1 MVPLFKTTGK
11 DHTMELEAA
20 VRGRRSIRKFR
31 PDPIP
36 RKLLEDLLDTARWAP
51 SWGNTQP
58 WEIYV
63 IAGEPMEAFRK
74 ANVASAANGEPLR
87 NDVPM
92 PEKWPEEMK
101 VRYMDIGRS
110 VVTSMGLKREDKEG
124 RRQHQ
129 LNMAAL
135 FGAPCL
141 IIVAV
146 PRDVLVE
153 YAMLDVGLLLQ
164 TIALTAHDQGLG
176 TCIMASAVH
185 YADLLRRHGG
195 IPEDRRIIMGAA
207 VGYPEHGAPINQ
219 FERQRAGLEACVK
232 WVG

>member
-1 MVPLFKTTGK
+1 
-11 DHTMELEAA
+11 MELEAA

-31 PDPIP
+31 PDAIP
-36 RKLLEDLLDTARWAP
+36 KKLLEELLETARWAP

-63 IAGEPMEAFRK
+63 ITGEPLEAFRK
-74 ANVASAANGEPLR
+74 ANVASMAGAEPLR
-87 NDVPM
+87 SDVAM
-92 PEKWPEEMK
+92 PETWPEK
-101 VRYMDIGRS
+101 LKARYMGVGKAVI
-110 VVTSMGLKREDKEG
+110 TSLGLKREDREG

-141 IIVAV
+141 IVATA
-146 PRDVLVE
+146 PTDVLVE

-164 TIALTAHDQGLG
+164 TIALAAHDRGLG
-176 TCIMASAVH
+176 TCIMASSVH
-185 YADLLRRHGG
+185 YADLLRRHGS
-195 IPEDRRIIMGAA
+195 IPGDRRVIMGAA
-207 VGYPEHGAPINQ
+207 IGYPESEAPINQ
-219 FERQRAGLEACVK
+219 FERQRAGMDVFVK

>member
-1 MVPLFKTTGK
+1 M
-11 DHTMELEAA
+11 DLETA

-36 RKLLEDLLDTARWAP
+36 RKLLEELLDTARWSP

-63 IAGEPMEAFRK
+63 ITGEPLEAFRK
-74 ANVASAANGEPLR
+74 ANAASMGGAEPLR

-101 VRYMDIGRS
+101 MRYMEVGKA
-110 VVTSMGLKREDKEG
+110 VVTSLGLKREDKEG
-124 RRQHQ
+124 RKRHQ
-129 LNMAAL
+129 LHMGAI

-141 IIVAV
+141 IIVTV
-146 PRDVLVE
+146 PMDVLLE

-164 TIALTAHDQGLG
+164 TIALTAHDKGLG
-176 TCIMASAVH
+176 TCIMASSVH
-185 YADLLRRHGG
+185 YADLLRKHGG

-207 VGYPEHGAPINQ
+207 VGYPERDAPINQ
-219 FERQRAGLEACVK
+219 FERQRAGLDTCVK

>member
-1 MVPLFKTTGK
+1 
-11 DHTMELEAA
+11 MELEAA
-20 VRGRRSIRKFR
+20 IRGRRSIRKFR

-36 RKLLEDLLDTARWAP
+36 RKLLEDLLETARWAP

-63 IAGEPMEAFRK
+63 ITGEPLEAFRK
-74 ANVASAANGEPLR
+74 ANAASMGAAEPLR
-87 NDVPM
+87 SDVPM
-92 PEKWPEEMK
+92 PEKWPEQMK
-101 VRYMDIGRS
+101 ARYMGVGKS
-110 VVTSMGLKREDKEG
+110 VVTSLGLKREDKEG
-124 RRQHQ
+124 RKQHQ

-141 IIVAV
+141 IVAAV

-164 TIALTAHDQGLG
+164 TIVLAAHDRGLG
-176 TCIMASAVH
+176 TCIMASSVH
-185 YADLLRRHGG
+185 YADLLRRHGS
-195 IPEDRRIIMGAA
+195 IPEDRRIIMGA
-207 VGYPEHGAPINQ
+207 VIGYPEREAPINH
-219 FERQRAGLEACVK
+219 FERQRTDVDVFVK

>member
-1 MVPLFKTTGK
+1 
-11 DHTMELEAA
+11 MELEAA

-36 RKLLEDLLDTARWAP
+36 RKLLEGLLDTARWAP

-58 WEIYV
+58 WEITV
-63 IAGEPMEAFRK
+63 LTGAPLEAFRK
-74 ANVASAANGEPLR
+74 ANVASMTGAEPLR

-92 PEKWPEEMK
+92 PETWPEQMK
-101 VRYMDIGRS
+101 ARYMEVGKA
-110 VVTSMGLKREDKEG
+110 VVTSLGLKREDKEG
-124 RRQHQ
+124 RKRHQ
-129 LNMAAL
+129 VNMAAL

-141 IIVAV
+141 IVATV

-164 TIALTAHDQGLG
+164 TIALAAHDRGLG
-176 TCIMASAVH
+176 TCIMASSVH
-185 YADLLRRHGG
+185 YADLLRRYGS
-195 IPEDRRIIMGAA
+195 IPEDRRVIMGAA
-207 VGYPEHGAPINQ
+207 IGYPELDVSINL
-219 FERQRAGLEACVK
+219 FERQRADMDIFVK

>member
-1 MVPLFKTTGK
+1 
-11 DHTMELEAA
+11 MELEAA
-20 VRGRRSIRKFR
+20 IRGRRSIRKFR

-36 RKLLEDLLDTARWAP
+36 TAVLKDLLETASWAP

-58 WEIYV
+58 WELYV
-63 IAGEPMEAFRK
+63 ITGEPLEAFRK
-74 ANVASAANGEPLR
+74 ANAASVANGETLR

-101 VRYMDIGRS
+101 IRYMDIGRS
-110 VVTSMGLKREDKEG
+110 VVTSLGLKREDKEG
-124 RRQHQ
+124 RRRHQ

-141 IIVAV
+141 IIAAV
-146 PRDVLVE
+146 PKDVLVE

-164 TIALTAHDQGLG
+164 TLALAACDRGLG
-176 TCIMASAVH
+176 TCIMASSVH
-185 YADLLRRHGG
+185 YANLLRKHGG
-195 IPEDRRIIMGAA
+195 ISEDRRIIMGVAI
-207 VGYPEHGAPINQ
+207 GYPDRDAPINQ

>member
-1 MVPLFKTTGK
+1 
-11 DHTMELEAA
+11 MELEAA
-20 VRGRRSIRKFR
+20 IRGRRSIRKFR

-36 RKLLEDLLDTARWAP
+36 TTVLKDLLETASWAP

-58 WEIYV
+58 WELYV
-63 IAGEPMEAFRK
+63 ITGEPLEAFRK
-74 ANVASAANGEPLR
+74 ANTASVANGETLR

-101 VRYMDIGRS
+101 IRYMDIGRS
-110 VVTSMGLKREDKEG
+110 VVTSLGLKREDKEG

-141 IIVAV
+141 IIATI
-146 PRDVLVE
+146 PKDVLVE

-164 TIALTAHDQGLG
+164 TLALVAHDKGLG
-176 TCIMASAVH
+176 TCIMASAIH
-185 YADLLRRHGG
+185 YADHLRKHGR
-195 IPEDRRIIMGAA
+195 IPEDSRIIMGVAM
-207 VGYPEHGAPINQ
+207 GYPANEAPLNR
-219 FERQRAGLEACVK
+219 FDRQRAGLDTFVK

>member
-1 MVPLFKTTGK
+1 
-11 DHTMELEAA
+11 MELEAA
-20 VRGRRSIRKFR
+20 IRGRRSIRKFR

-36 RKLLEDLLDTARWAP
+36 TTILKDLLETARWAP

-58 WEIYV
+58 WELYV
-63 IAGEPMEAFRK
+63 ITGEPLEAFRK
-74 ANVASAANGEPLR
+74 ANAASVANGEALR

-101 VRYMDIGRS
+101 TRYMDIGRS
-110 VVTSMGLKREDKEG
+110 VVTSLGLKREDKEG

-141 IIVAV
+141 IIAAV

-164 TIALTAHDQGLG
+164 TIALTAHDKGLG

-185 YADLLRRHGG
+185 YADHLRKHGR
-195 IPEDRRIIMGAA
+195 IPVDSRIIMGVAM
-207 VGYPEHGAPINQ
+207 GYPENEVPLNR
-219 FERQRAGLEACVK
+219 FERQRAGLEAFVK

>member
-1 MVPLFKTTGK
+1 
-11 DHTMELEAA
+11 MELQAA

-31 PDPIP
+31 SEPIP
-36 RKLLEDLLDTARWAP
+36 RKLLEDLLDTARWSP

-63 IAGEPMEAFRK
+63 ITGEPLEAFRK
-74 ANVASAANGEPLR
+74 ANVASMGSGEPLR

-92 PEKWPEEMK
+92 PETWPEELK
-101 VRYMDIGRS
+101 KRYMEIGKA
-110 VVTSMGLKREDKEG
+110 VVTSLGLKREDKEG

-141 IIVAV
+141 IVATV
-146 PRDVLVE
+146 PKDVLLE

-164 TIALTAHDQGLG
+164 TIALAAHDRGLG
-176 TCIMASAVH
+176 TCIMASSVH
-185 YADLLRRHGG
+185 YADLLRRHGT
-195 IPEDRRIIMGAA
+195 IPGDRRVIMGAA
-207 VGYPEHGAPINQ
+207 LGYPELEAPINN
-219 FERQRAGLEACVK
+219 FERQRTDPAEFVK